1 MVTGMGR
8 SFDAVKTY
16 AMHQKEEEIKVDGVT
31 NSRAEK

>member
-16 AMHQKEEEIKVDGVT
+16 AMHQEEEIKVDGVT
-31 NSRAEK
+31 DSRAEK